1 MFLSMKDYYQILG
14 VTKESS
20 QEDIKKAYRKL
31 AHQYHPDKGGDEKK
45 FKEVSEAYQVLS
57 DKDKRSQ
64 YDKFGRVFEGG
75 QQGADPGFGG
85 FRWAWGNSH
94 PGGDDFDTE
103 ETEGFG
109 FDFHDLG
116 DVFEEFFSGGQGARR
131 QDHKRGRDIEM
142 ELEIS
147 LESVL
152 RGVQENIKLNKFNT
166 CTRCQ
171 GVGAEPGTKVEE
183 CFACRGSGEVQQ
195 IKKTVFG
202 SFTRVGVCPECSGEG
217 LKPQKPCN
225 VCKGEGRIKTEE
237 EIKVQIP
244 AGVDTNQVLRLEA
257 KGDAGRR
264 RGKSG
269 DLYIRVIV
277 KSHKL
282 FERKGD
288 DTYFTA
294 PIRFS
299 QAALGDEIDIPT
311 LDGTNVLVQVPSGT
325 ESGKVVKI
333 SGKGI
338 PHFTGFGRGNMHV
351 KLEVQTP
358 KKLSKDQRELLERLK
373 EEGL

>member
-109 FDFHDLG
+109 FDFHVFG

-152 RGVQENIKLNKFNT
+152 RGVQENIKLNK
-166 CTRCQ
+166 
-171 GVGAEPGTKVEE
+171 
-183 CFACRGSGEVQQ
+183 